1 MPFIRLLFLLLFSL
15 CSMGVSSQQR
25 QPKFDNPLHLP
36 AAPSGTFAEIR
47 TNHFHSGIDLRI
59 GGDEGVGTPVYAP
72 ADGYVSRITV
82 GLFGFGNA
90 VFIQHPDGHSSVY
103 CHLKDFTPVQR
114 ARISRYRR
122 EHGQPDD
129 IAEWHKPP
137 QNTADIY
144 LRPHEMPVSRGQ
156 LVAISG
162 NTGSSVAPHL
172 HLEIHDTRTWAM
184 RDPLSYLGQY
194 LVDKTPPQ
202 AHAFMAYPQEGE
214 GVFNGSDR
222 QQYFN
227 FSSHDLQREFT
238 AWGKVGFGIWA
249 NDYMEDTFHH
259 YGIRH
264 TRLTID
270 GEVIFESDVDSIPAQ
285 MNRQVNSW
293 GDYQHWRHQNVWYMK
308 SFVEPGCQLP
318 LFKTNDTRGI
328 YDFNRE
334 KFYQVVYT
342 LTDAYGNQSLYTFT
356 VTGKRQS
363 IPKAP
368 RRNLRW
374 MLRWDQTN
382 HLQLPGFQLT
392 LGRHQMAVDTE
403 VQPVVSLQ
411 PGQLSHAYTIAQQST
426 PTFRDAEISIRLN
439 RQVSDTSRLCI
450 AAGEREYPVICKDGW
465 VTAKIRELGAT
476 YQVRYV
482 TANKD

>member
-1 MPFIRLLFLLLFSL
+1 MLSALLLAAALQF
-15 CSMGVSSQQR
+15 VSPVHDDHVTLAGNFGEPR
-25 QPKFDNPLHLP
+25 PH
-36 AAPSGTFAEIR
+36 
-47 TNHFHSGIDLRI
+47 HFHGGIDVRT
-59 GGDEGVGTPVYAP
+59 GMAVGKPLFAI

-137 QNTADIY
+137 QNPADIY

-184 RDPLSYLGQY
+184 RDPLSYVGQY

-202 AHAFMAYPQEGE
+202 AHAFMAYPLEGE
-214 GVFNGSDR
+214 GIFNGSGR

-227 FSSHDLQREFT
+227 FTSHDLQREFT

-293 GDYQHWRHQNVWYMK
+293 GDYLHWRHQNVWYMK

-334 KFYQVVYT
+334 KYYQVVYA
-342 LTDAYGNQSLYTFT
+342 LTDAYGNQSLYSFT

-363 IPKAP
+363 IPRAP
-368 RRNLRW
+368 RKNLRW
-374 MLRWDQTN
+374 LLRWDQTN
-382 HLQLPGFQLT
+382 HLQLPGMQLT
-392 LGRHQMAVDTE
+392 LGRHQIAVDTE

-411 PGQLSHAYTIAQQST
+411 PGQLSHAYNIAQQST
-426 PTFRDAEISIRLN
+426 PTFRDVEISIRLN
-439 RQVSDTSRLCI
+439 RPVSDTARLCI
-450 AAGEREYPVICKDGW
+450 AAGEREYPATYRNGW
-465 VTAKIRELGAT
+465 VTAKIRELGAS
-476 YQVRYV
+476 YQVRLSKGD
-482 TANKD
+482 KDQRSIQ

>member
-1 MPFIRLLFLLLFSL
+1 MLSALLLAAALQF
-15 CSMGVSSQQR
+15 VSPVHDDHVTLAGNFGEPR
-25 QPKFDNPLHLP
+25 PH
-36 AAPSGTFAEIR
+36 
-47 TNHFHSGIDLRI
+47 HFHGGIDVRT
-59 GGDEGVGTPVYAP
+59 GMAVGKPLFAI

-137 QNTADIY
+137 QNPADIY

-184 RDPLSYLGQY
+184 RDPLSYVGQY

-202 AHAFMAYPQEGE
+202 AHAFMAYPLEGE
-214 GVFNGSDR
+214 GIFNGSGR

-227 FSSHDLQREFT
+227 FTSHDLQREFT

-264 TRLTID
+264 TR
-270 GEVIFESDVDSIPAQ
+270 DVDSIPAQ

-293 GDYQHWRHQNVWYMK
+293 GDCLHWRHQNVWYMK

-334 KFYQVVYT
+334 KYYQVVYA
-342 LTDAYGNQSLYTFT
+342 LTDAYGNQSLYSFT

-363 IPKAP
+363 IPRAP
-368 RRNLRW
+368 RKNLRW
-374 MLRWDQTN
+374 LLRWDQTN
-382 HLQLPGFQLT
+382 HLQLPGMQLT
-392 LGRHQMAVDTE
+392 LGRHQIAVDTE

-426 PTFRDAEISIRLN
+426 PTFRDVEISIRLN
-439 RQVSDTSRLCI
+439 RPVSDTARLCI
-450 AAGEREYPVICKDGW
+450 AAGEREYPATYRNGW
-465 VTAKIRELGAT
+465 VTAKIRELGAS
-476 YQVRYV
+476 YQVRLSKGD
-482 TANKD
+482 KDQRSIQ

>member
-1 MPFIRLLFLLLFSL
+1 
-15 CSMGVSSQQR
+15 
-25 QPKFDNPLHLP
+25 
-36 AAPSGTFAEIR
+36 
-47 TNHFHSGIDLRI
+47 
-59 GGDEGVGTPVYAP
+59 
-72 ADGYVSRITV
+72 
-82 GLFGFGNA
+82 
-90 VFIQHPDGHSSVY
+90 
-103 CHLKDFTPVQR
+103 
-114 ARISRYRR
+114 
-122 EHGQPDD
+122 
-129 IAEWHKPP
+129 
-137 QNTADIY
+137 
-144 LRPHEMPVSRGQ
+144 
-156 LVAISG
+156 
-162 NTGSSVAPHL
+162 
-172 HLEIHDTRTWAM
+172 M
-184 RDPLSYLGQY
+184 RDPLSYVGQY

-214 GVFNGSDR
+214 GIFNGSGR

-227 FSSHDLQREFT
+227 FTSHDLQREFT

-293 GDYQHWRHQNVWYMK
+293 GDYLHWRHQNVWYMK

-334 KFYQVVYT
+334 KYYQVVYA
-342 LTDAYGNQSLYTFT
+342 LTDAYGNQSLYSFT

-363 IPKAP
+363 IPRAP
-368 RRNLRW
+368 RKNLRW
-374 MLRWDQTN
+374 MLRWNQTN
-382 HLQLPGFQLT
+382 HLQLPGMQLT
-392 LGRHQMAVDTE
+392 LGRHQIAVDTE

-426 PTFRDAEISIRLN
+426 PTFRDVEISIRLN
-439 RQVSDTSRLCI
+439 RPVSDTARLCI
-450 AAGEREYPVICKDGW
+450 AAGEREYPATYRNGW
-465 VTAKIRELGAT
+465 VTAKIRELGAS
-476 YQVRYV
+476 YQVRLSKGD
-482 TANKD
+482 KDQRSIQ

>member
-1 MPFIRLLFLLLFSL
+1 MLSAILLAAALQFSL
-15 CSMGVSSQQR
+15 PVHDDHVTLAGNFGEPR
-25 QPKFDNPLHLP
+25 PHHFHGGID
-36 AAPSGTFAEIR
+36 IR
-47 TNHFHSGIDLRI
+47 TGMA
-59 GGDEGVGTPVYAP
+59 VGRPIFAV

-90 VFIQHPDGHSSVY
+90 IFIQHPDGHSSVY
-103 CHLKDFTPVQR
+103 CHLKDFTPSQR

-137 QNTADIY
+137 RNTADIY

-156 LVAISG
+156 LVAVSG

-184 RDPLSYLGQY
+184 RDPLSFVGQY
-194 LVDKTPPQ
+194 LVDNTPPQ

-227 FSSHDLQREFT
+227 FTSHDLQREFT

-293 GDYQHWRHQNVWYMK
+293 GDYLHWRHQNVWYMK

-318 LFKTNDTRGI
+318 LFKTNGDRGF

-334 KFYQVVYT
+334 KYYQVVYA
-342 LTDAYGNQSLYTFT
+342 LTDAYGNQSVYTFT

-363 IPKAP
+363 IPKVP
-368 RRNLRW
+368 RKNLRW
-374 MLRWDQTN
+374 MLRWNQAN
-382 HLQLPGFQLT
+382 NLQLPGFQLS
-392 LGRHQMAVDTE
+392 LGRHQIAVDTE
-403 VQPVVSLQ
+403 VNPIVSLQ

-439 RQVSDTSRLCI
+439 RQVPDTARLCI
-450 AAGEREYPVICKDGW
+450 AAADREYPATCKNGW
-465 VTAKIRELGAT
+465 ATAKIRELGAT
-476 YQVRYV
+476 YQVRMA
-482 TANKD
+482 TGK

>member
-1 MPFIRLLFLLLFSL
+1 MLSALLLAAALQF
-15 CSMGVSSQQR
+15 VSPVHDDHVTLAGNFGEPR
-25 QPKFDNPLHLP
+25 PH
-36 AAPSGTFAEIR
+36 
-47 TNHFHSGIDLRI
+47 HFHGGIDVRT
-59 GGDEGVGTPVYAP
+59 GMAVGKPLFAI

-103 CHLKDFTPVQR
+103 CHLTDFTPVQR

-122 EHGQPDD
+122 EHGQP
-129 IAEWHKPP
+129 
-137 QNTADIY
+137 
-144 LRPHEMPVSRGQ
+144 
-156 LVAISG
+156 ISG

-227 FSSHDLQREFT
+227 FPSHDLQREFT

-450 AAGEREYPVICKDGW
+450 AAGEREYPVTCKDGW

-482 TANKD
+482 TASKD

>member
-1 MPFIRLLFLLLFSL
+1 
-15 CSMGVSSQQR
+15 
-25 QPKFDNPLHLP
+25 
-36 AAPSGTFAEIR
+36 
-47 TNHFHSGIDLRI
+47 
-59 GGDEGVGTPVYAP
+59 
-72 ADGYVSRITV
+72 
-82 GLFGFGNA
+82 
-90 VFIQHPDGHSSVY
+90 
-103 CHLKDFTPVQR
+103 
-114 ARISRYRR
+114 
-122 EHGQPDD
+122 
-129 IAEWHKPP
+129 
-137 QNTADIY
+137 
-144 LRPHEMPVSRGQ
+144 MPVSRGQ

-172 HLEIHDTRTWAM
+172 HLEIHDTRTWAL

-194 LVDKTPPQ
+194 LIDKTPPQ

-227 FSSHDLQREFT
+227 FPSHDLQREFT

-328 YDFNRE
+328 YDFNCE

-356 VTGKRQS
+356 VTVKRQS
-363 IPKAP
+363 VPKAP
-368 RRNLRW
+368 HRNLRW
-374 MLRWDQTN
+374 MLRWNQTN

-403 VQPVVSLQ
+403 VQPIVSLQ

-450 AAGEREYPVICKDGW
+450 AAGEREYPVTCKDGW

>member
-1 MPFIRLLFLLLFSL
+1 MLSALLLAAALQF
-15 CSMGVSSQQR
+15 VSPVHDDHVTLAGNFGEPR
-25 QPKFDNPLHLP
+25 PH
-36 AAPSGTFAEIR
+36 
-47 TNHFHSGIDLRI
+47 HFHGGIDVRT
-59 GGDEGVGTPVYAP
+59 GMVVGKPLFAI

-137 QNTADIY
+137 QNPADIY

-184 RDPLSYLGQY
+184 RDPLSYVGQY

-214 GVFNGSDR
+214 GIFNGSGR

-227 FSSHDLQREFT
+227 FTSHDLQREFT

-293 GDYQHWRHQNVWYMK
+293 GDYLHWRHQNVWYMK

-334 KFYQVVYT
+334 KYYQVVYA
-342 LTDAYGNQSLYTFT
+342 LTDAYGNQSLYSFT

-363 IPKAP
+363 IPRTP
-368 RRNLRW
+368 RKNLRW

-382 HLQLPGFQLT
+382 HLQLPGMQLT
-392 LGRHQMAVDTE
+392 LGRHQIAVDTE

-426 PTFRDAEISIRLN
+426 PTFRDVEISIRLN
-439 RQVSDTSRLCI
+439 RPVSDTARLCI
-450 AAGEREYPVICKDGW
+450 AAGEREYPATYRNGW
-465 VTAKIRELGAT
+465 VTAKIRELGAS
-476 YQVRYV
+476 YQVRLSKGDK
-482 TANKD
+482 NQRFIQ